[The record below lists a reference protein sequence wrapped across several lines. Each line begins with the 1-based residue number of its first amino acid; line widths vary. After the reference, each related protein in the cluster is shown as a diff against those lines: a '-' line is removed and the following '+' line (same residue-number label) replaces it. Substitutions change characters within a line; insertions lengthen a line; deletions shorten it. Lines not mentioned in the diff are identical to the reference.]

1 MKTTNGKHFKLVYS
15 DWQII
20 NGEVKPFGNGIPP
33 VIIDFIKKIHQNN
46 LLGIDYNQMLQHE
59 QKRKAIKF
67 DHSEIINYF
76 IRHYSNQIVSSKDV
90 QDDEFTYIYPL
101 EIKDTLEALSN
112 ENTFRLEGKEYS
124 WFLKDILPVEL
135 LPHFKTGKVKIL
147 INVVHDPNYD
157 HINMRAFE
165 VQMNEMGIDGSN
177 IIFVLGSK
185 FDEYYHFYPD
195 SKIKIYSGHL
205 FLQQGTITM
214 RQFPEIGQLGYMSEF
229 VEEKDLSDTIIRPYK
244 FLCFNRTMHKP
255 HRAGMAYLA
264 IKYDLLSEG
273 KFSFI
278 QRLSKNTLR
287 NYISMVV
294 EPVEEYVSTLE
305 SIIPY
310 ELDTQHLPELKKSGF
325 GVSNNKKELY
335 LDTYIHIVTE
345 TFFGNNVFLS
355 EKIFRPISNFQP
367 FIVFGDYGSLAE
379 LRNLGFKTFEP
390 FIDESYD
397 LEIDPKERFRK
408 IETEIAKL
416 KNKSIKEIHEWYY
429 DIKDILVHN
438 RNHLYHYY
446 EGYECFEPVFGQ
458 IKSDYES
465 TNRNFI

>member
-1 MKTTNGKHFKLVYS
+1 MKTINGKHFKLVYS
-15 DWQII
+15 DWYTVGTQI
-20 NGEVKPFGNGIPP
+20 KPFGNGIPP
-33 VIIDFIKKIHQNN
+33 IIIEFIKKIRQNN
-46 LLGIDYNQMLQHE
+46 PGIDYNEMLQHE
-59 QKRKAIKF
+59 QKSKAIKF

-76 IRHYSNQIVSSKDV
+76 FRHYSNQIVSSKDV
-90 QDDEFTYIYPL
+90 LDDDFIYIYPL
-101 EIKDTLEALSN
+101 EIKDRLEALSE

-124 WFLKDILPVEL
+124 WFLKTILPPEL

-147 INVVHDPNYD
+147 VNIVHDPNYD
-157 HINMRAFE
+157 HVSMRAFE
-165 VQMNEMGIDGSN
+165 EQMQEMGIDSSN
-177 IIFVLGSK
+177 IIFVSGSK
-185 FDEYYHFYPD
+185 FDEYYQFYPD
-195 SKIKIYSGHL
+195 SKMKIYNGHL
-205 FLQQGTITM
+205 YLQQGTINM
-214 RQFPEIGQLGYMSEF
+214 RQVPVVGQLGYVSEF
-229 VEEKDLSDTIIRPYK
+229 VEENNLSYDIIRPYK

-255 HRAGMAYLA
+255 HRAGLGYLA

-278 QRLSKNTLR
+278 QKLNKNTLR
-287 NYISMVV
+287 HYISKVTT
-294 EPVEEYVSTLE
+294 PNEEYVSVLE

-325 GVSNNKKELY
+325 DVTNNKKELY

-379 LRNLGFKTFEP
+379 LKNLGFKTFEP

-408 IETEIAKL
+408 IEIEIAKL

-438 RNHLYHYY
+438 RNHLYYYY
-446 EGYECFEPVFGQ
+446 EGYECFEPIFGQ

-465 TNRNFI
+465 ENRNFI